1 MGVAGA
7 GETVGVSGVA
17 ADAPGSG
24 AAVAGIGIRDLT
36 GAGWEPAA
44 GETAEISGVAADAP
58 GCGAAVAG
66 TDGWDSTGAGWE
78 SVAGEPLELHAE
90 DTANTRI
97 ANKVSGM
104 TFILCM
110 CCKRRQRR
118 RELSSSTWQL

>member
-78 SVAGEPLELHAE
+78 SVAGESVELHAA
-90 DTANTRI
+90 DTANTRMT
-97 ANKVSGM
+97 NRVSGI

-110 CCKRRQRR
+110 CYRRRQRR
-118 RELSSSTWQL
+118 RKLSSSTWQL

>member
-1 MGVAGA
+1 MGVVGA
-7 GETVGVSGVA
+7 AETAGVSGVA
-17 ADAPGSG
+17 WDVPGAG
-24 AAVAGIGIRDLT
+24 VVVAGMGAWDST
-36 GAGWEPAA
+36 GAGWESVA
-44 GETAEISGVAADAP
+44 GERVGVSGVAADAP

-66 TDGWDSTGAGWE
+66 TDGWDSTGVGWE
-78 SVAGEPLELHAE
+78 SVAGEPLELHAA

>member
-1 MGVAGA
+1 MGVVGA
-7 GETVGVSGVA
+7 AETAGVSGVA

-36 GAGWEPAA
+36 GAGWESVT
-44 GETAEISGVAADAP
+44 GEPVGVSGVAADATGP
-58 GCGAAVAG
+58 GAAVAG
-66 TDGWDSTGAGWE
+66 TDAWDSTGVGWE

-97 ANKVSGM
+97 ANRVSGM

-110 CCKRRQRR
+110 CYRRRQRR
-118 RELSSSTWQL
+118 RKLASSTWQL

>member
-1 MGVAGA
+1 MGVVGA
-7 GETVGVSGVA
+7 AETAGVSGVA
-17 ADAPGSG
+17 WDVPGAG
-24 AAVAGIGIRDLT
+24 VAVAGIGIRDLT

-78 SVAGEPLELHAE
+78 SVAGEPLELHAA
-90 DTANTRI
+90 DTANTKMTNR
-97 ANKVSGM
+97 VSGI

-110 CCKRRQRR
+110 CYRRRQRR
-118 RELSSSTWQL
+118 RKLSSSTWQL